1 MFRYLMGL
9 PYRDR
14 FDFLRLRGCFDEA
27 GSGGTG
33 GGGAGAGAGAGAG
46 GSDGGGGAAGAGAGA
61 GKNNEPFATFPDEA
75 SFMRRISQ
83 ASRQELEK
91 MAKDLGFESAD
102 AMKAAAKAKKE
113 ADEAAK
119 TELEKEKAR
128 AEKAEQEK
136 KDALAAANTRLVNAE
151 IKVFAVQV
159 GFVDPADAVALV
171 DRTGIQVDEK
181 GNVSGAKEAVDS
193 LAKAKP
199 HLVGKGK
206 PDGSPGAAGNGSRQD
221 GSGGNQAGEFG
232 KQLAVKRAE
241 EAKKRS
247 EGQVNYFK

>member
-9 PYRDR
+9 PYRDK
-14 FDFLRLRGCFDEA
+14 FDFLRLRGCFE
-27 GSGGTG
+27 GEGGQGGGTG
-33 GGGAGAGAGAGAG
+33 GGSGDGDGK
-46 GSDGGGGAAGAGAGA
+46 GGGTD
-61 GKNNEPFATFPDEA
+61 KKDEPFATFPDEA
-75 SFMRRISQ
+75 TFMARMKREGKAQ
-83 ASRQELEK
+83 MEAL
-91 MAKDLGFESAD
+91 AKSLGFDSVD
-102 AMKAAAKAKKE
+102 AMQTAAKAKKE

-119 TELEKEKAR
+119 SDLEKEKAR
-128 AEKAEQEK
+128 AEKAEKEK

-151 IKVFAVQV
+151 IKVFAVQAS
-159 GFVDPADAVALV
+159 FVDPADAVALV
-171 DRTGIQVDEK
+171 DRTGIQVDEQ
-181 GNVSGAKEAVDS
+181 GNVTGAKEAVDS

-206 PDGSPGAAGNGSRQD
+206 PDGSPGGAGNGSRQD

-232 KQLAVKRAE
+232 KQLAAKRAE